1 MPATAS
7 FQTILRELDE
17 LLLAES
23 VQRALAQNKTGRGIP
38 AEQVKELQEGW
49 IRESKQYLKS
59 ESTRICLMIVDTN
72 LHVLV

>member
-1 MPATAS
+1 MNNRDFVLQAVKRMPATAS

-49 IRESKQYLKS
+49 IRESKPK
-59 ESTRICLMIVDTN
+59 RRARR
-72 LHVLV
+72 